1 MRVCVLVCE
10 CIEVTVSATR
20 SQLAKDQA
28 KEREKLQEIGIMD
41 L

>member
-1 MRVCVLVCE
+1 ML
-10 CIEVTVSATR
+10 VSATP
-20 SQLAKDQA
+20 SQMAKDQA